1 MLIFIDDY
9 FRHCSSAH
17 AFSLSNVCVKI
28 MIKINV
34 KYIKMKSQHESFFL
48 IIDHDELKVC
58 TSISKKREKSIT
70 SKEEEKQH
78 A

>member
-1 MLIFIDDY
+1 
-9 FRHCSSAH
+9 
-17 AFSLSNVCVKI
+17 
-28 MIKINV
+28 
-34 KYIKMKSQHESFFL
+34 MKSQHESFFL